1 MNDLKRK
8 SSRIRKAMAQGQGR
22 LVLAGAFIALLFA
35 AVGVFHTAA
44 RVEGVRAAYELGK
57 VESEYRELLR
67 ANKDLKLEL
76 ASRRSAPQLETIAR
90 DRLGMG
96 PPSAAQI
103 VSMTVRK
110 TAVAAVHEAKVGAGD
125 VRTVAQLSRERATRN
140 P

>member
-8 SSRIRKAMAQGQGR
+8 GSRIRKAMAQGQGR
-22 LVLAGAFIALLFA
+22 LVLAGALVALLFA

-57 VESEYRELLR
+57 VEAEYRELLR
-67 ANKDLKLEL
+67 VNKDLKLEL
-76 ASRRSAPQLETIAR
+76 ASRRSAPRLENIAR
-90 DRLGMG
+90 ERLGLS

-103 VSMTVRK
+103 VSMVGRK
-110 TAVAAVHEAKVGAGD
+110 TAVASANAEPAGSAQAKA
-125 VRTVAQLSRERATRN
+125 VAQLSRERATRN